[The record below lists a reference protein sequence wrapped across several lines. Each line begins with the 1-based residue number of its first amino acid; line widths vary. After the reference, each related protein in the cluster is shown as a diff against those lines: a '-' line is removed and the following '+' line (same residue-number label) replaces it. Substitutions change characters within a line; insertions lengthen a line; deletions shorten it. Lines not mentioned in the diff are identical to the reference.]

1 MLGIGY
7 FKAEPSEYVRI
18 SVNGSIR
25 KEGVGVSGFFFPH
38 RTSIELVET
47 TTREQ
52 PFAFNE
58 VTKDNQQIS
67 LQGGFLYRVAEPGKM
82 FGRYNFAVEPHS
94 KNYLS
99 EDPMKLPEHLVQI
112 IRANSRR
119 IVQTSKLEPLLVM
132 GEELSDKVTAGISG
146 LKVIPDLG
154 LELNLIYFSSII
166 APPEIAKA
174 LGAEYR
180 ENLLQRAD
188 QAVYSRRAQAVE
200 QERAILENEL
210 KNKIELE
217 QRREQLVKLNG
228 KNVMEE
234 ARTKA
239 EAAKLEMAVF
249 EGMGAD
255 KLRAHALYE
264 IGRNAQRIS
273 TLTITPELLAGF
285 SSRT

>member
-25 KEGVGVSGFFFPH
+25 KEGVGVSGFFCPH

-154 LELNLIYFSSII
+154 LELNLIYFSSIV

-200 QERAILENEL
+200 QERTILENEL